1 MVNTHLMDTKVYK
14 KSLIIKRLSSYLLYP
29 DSVQYRKN
37 KRNQKNILY

>member
-29 DSVQYRKN
+29 DPVQGSEN
-37 KRNQKNILY
+37 KRNEKNI